1 MKKFFAL
8 LLFSLPMILLLA
20 GCTQT
25 KTPFESPTAVD
36 NQFLDKADYSPGN
49 SGNIVIANR
58 GSGSISVI
66 NTNTDQVS
74 GTYQLPAGANSP
86 EPMYVVFVRQGQRVF
101 VGDRANNQ
109 VVVFRVS
116 DFSVET
122 TIPVGQGVFHMWADP
137 QGRQMWVNNDIDNT
151 TSVIDLYSLQIIATV
166 PTPADLVSMGGK
178 PHDVILGPAGKYA
191 YVTVIGVSGD
201 NDYVVQFST
210 RTFGETGRAAVGK
223 DAHLSL
229 TSRNRELYVPCQNSD
244 AVYVLDRFSMDLIET
259 ISVPGAHGAG
269 MITSGKTFYTTN
281 ISGGGTDGL
290 FAINTSTNQVAGS
303 SNTPYPVPHN
313 IAFPTNA
320 KKLYLTH
327 SGGTSD
333 KVTVYRIS
341 NRNPVPEYLTE
352 ITVEL
357 NPFGLAY
364 AQ

>member
-1 MKKFFAL
+1 MKRFFAL
-8 LLFSLPMILLLA
+8 LLFSLPIMLLLA
-20 GCTQT
+20 GCTET
-25 KTPFESPTAVD
+25 KTPFESPTAAD
-36 NQFLDKADYSPGN
+36 EQFLNKADYPPGN
-49 SGNIVIANR
+49 SGNIVVANR

-74 GTYQLPAGANSP
+74 GTYQLPAGPNSP

-116 DFSVET
+116 DFSAET

-137 QGRQMWVNNDIDNT
+137 QGRQLWVNSDIDNT
-151 TSVIDLYSLQIIATV
+151 TSVINLHTLQVIATV

-201 NDYVVQFST
+201 NDYVVQFNAG
-210 RTFGETGRAAVGK
+210 TFEETGRAAVGK

-229 TSRNRELYVPCQNSD
+229 TSRNLELYVPCQNND
-244 AVYVLDRFSMDLIET
+244 AVYVLNRFSMNLIET
-259 ISVPGAHGAG
+259 ISVPAAHGAG
-269 MITSGKTFYTTN
+269 MITNGKYFYTTN
-281 ISGGGTDGL
+281 IAGGGTNGL
-290 FAINTSTNQVAGS
+290 YVINTGNNQAIGS
-303 SNTPYPVPHN
+303 SDTPYPVPHN

-327 SGGTSD
+327 SGATSD

>member
-1 MKKFFAL
+1 MKKIFAL
-8 LLFSLPMILLLA
+8 LLFSISIILLLD
-20 GCTQT
+20 GCTET
-25 KTPFESPTAVD
+25 KTPFESPTSAD
-36 NQFLDKADYSPGN
+36 KQFLDKAGFPPGN
-49 SGNIVIANR
+49 SGNIVVANR

-66 NTNTDQVS
+66 NTNTDEVS
-74 GTYQLPAGANSP
+74 GTYQLPAGPNTP

-116 DFSVET
+116 DFSVVT

-137 QGRQMWVNNDIDNT
+137 QGRQLWVNSDIDNT
-151 TSVIDLYSLQIIATV
+151 TSVIDLHTLQVIATV
-166 PTPADLVSMGGK
+166 PTPADLVSIGGK
-178 PHDVILGPAGKYA
+178 PHDVILGPAGKLA
-191 YVTVIGVSGD
+191 YITVIGVTGQS
-201 NDYVVQFST
+201 DYVVQFST
-210 RTFGETGRAAVGK
+210 STFEETGRAEVGK

-229 TSRNRELYVPCQNSD
+229 TSGNRNLYVPCQNSN
-244 AVYVLDRFSMDLIET
+244 AVYVLDRVNMNLIKT
-259 ISVPGAHGAG
+259 IAVSGAHGAG
-269 MITSGKTFYTTN
+269 MITNGKVFYTTN

-290 FAINTSTNQVAGS
+290 YAINTNNNQVKGS
-303 SNTPYPVPHN
+303 SDTPYSVPHN

-327 SGGTSD
+327 SGAASD

-341 NRNPVPEYLTE
+341 NKHPVPEYLTE
-352 ITVEL
+352 ITVGL

>member
-8 LLFSLPMILLLA
+8 FLFSLPMILLLT
-20 GCTQT
+20 GCTET
-25 KTPFESPTAVD
+25 KTPFENPTGVD
-36 NQFLDKADYSPGN
+36 QQVLDKENYPPGN
-49 SGNIVIANR
+49 SGNIVVANR
-58 GSGSISVI
+58 ASGNISVI
-66 NTNTDQVS
+66 NTNTDEVT
-74 GTYQLPAGANSP
+74 GTYALPMGSNPP

-151 TSVIDLYSLQIIATV
+151 TSVIDLYTLQVIATV
-166 PTPADLVSMGGK
+166 PTPGDLVSMGGK
-178 PHDVILGPAGKYA
+178 PHDVILGPAGKLA
-191 YVTVIGVSGD
+191 YITVLGVSGPS
-201 NDYVVQFST
+201 DYVVQFST
-210 RTFGETGRAAVGK
+210 RTFQETGRAAVGK

-229 TSRNRELYVPCQNSD
+229 TSRNRDLYVPCQNSD
-244 AVYVLDRFSMDLIET
+244 AVYVLNRFNMNLVKT

-269 MITSGKTFYTTN
+269 MITDGKYFYTTN
-281 ISGGGTDGL
+281 ISGGGTAGL
-290 FAINTSTNQVAGS
+290 YVIKTRSNQVLGS
-303 SNTPYPVPHN
+303 SDTPYPVPHN

-327 SGGTSD
+327 SGAASD
-333 KVTVYRIS
+333 KVTVYEIS
-341 NRNPVPEYLTE
+341 NRNPVPVFKGE
-352 ITVEL
+352 ITVGL